1 MNTAV
6 PAAAALVL
14 RDVVA
19 VVAPASQ
26 MSSDM
31 LTANR
36 FRLAERSALAC
47 RRYAACGSSASRRRT
62 RPTDMST
69 PAMTPATASVM
80 ISQIHSVDI
89 IGPFPVV
96 PDARI

>member
-6 PAAAALVL
+6 PAAVALL
-14 RDVVA
+14 PRDVVA
-19 VVAPASQ
+19 VGAPVSQISSEMLAAS
-26 MSSDM
+26 
-31 LTANR
+31 R

-47 RRYAACGSSASRRRT
+47 RRYAVFGSSASRRRT

-69 PAMTPATASVM
+69 PAMAPATASVT